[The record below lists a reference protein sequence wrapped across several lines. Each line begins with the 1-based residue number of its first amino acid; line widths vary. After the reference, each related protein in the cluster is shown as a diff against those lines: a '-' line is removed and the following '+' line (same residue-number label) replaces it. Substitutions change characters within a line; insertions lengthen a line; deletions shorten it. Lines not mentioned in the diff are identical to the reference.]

1 MASSYEKKEFIPVIK
16 TCEICGKGFVC
27 KSKAQFTA
35 KKYCSNECRYK
46 AKLAQDKARAKKPSR
61 YKEDKAMQ
69 EAFDAVLG
77 PVLSPEAVTADLRKP
92 RKKKGE
98 VRDYL
103 AEDAVA
109 ARANG
114 QSYGQYTSQKYAPTV
129 HMPSW
134 WRRENIK

>member
-16 TCEICGKGFVC
+16 VCEICGKGFAC

-35 KKYCSNECRYK
+35 KKYCSSECRYK
-46 AKLAQDKARAKKPSR
+46 AKLAQDKARAKKPTR
-61 YKEDKAMQ
+61 YKEEKAMQ

-114 QSYGQYTSQKYAPTV
+114 QSYGQYTSLRYAPTV
-129 HMPSW
+129 IIPPEF
-134 WRRENIK
+134 RR

>member
-1 MASSYEKKEFIPVIK
+1 MSSSYTKKEFIPVIK

-27 KSKAQFTA
+27 KSKAQFNA
-35 KKYCSNECRYK
+35 KKYCSSECRYK
-46 AKLAQDKARAKKPSR
+46 AKLAQDKARAKKPTR
-61 YKEDKAMQ
+61 YKEEKAMQ

-92 RKKKGE
+92 RKKKGD

-109 ARANG
+109 ARANDMT
-114 QSYGQYTSQKYAPTV
+114 YGQYTSQRYAPTV
-129 HMPSW
+129 HSPPEF
-134 WRRENIK
+134 RR